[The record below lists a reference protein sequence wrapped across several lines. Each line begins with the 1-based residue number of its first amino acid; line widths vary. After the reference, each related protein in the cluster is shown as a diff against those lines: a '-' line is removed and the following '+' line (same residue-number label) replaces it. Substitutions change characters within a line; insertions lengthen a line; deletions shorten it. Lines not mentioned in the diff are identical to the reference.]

1 MKTYV
6 GIDFGACYIKAVKF
20 SSQLRRVQP
29 VKLNMNIAGN
39 FALPSAIFYDKINDE
54 VETKIG
60 DAALTSADVDN
71 KILRLTP
78 KLAQKNWKKFI
89 PNLDHEI
96 SADAALKDILTKIWR
111 NISNQAARDENF
123 DVTITVPAAFSEVQ
137 KKIIRRAAICADV
150 PISTIVTE
158 PFAEIFSREEILQN
172 DSAQIILIFDFGA
185 TTLDATLFQIKRT
198 PKIFSVTQ
206 LSSATLN
213 YGGVNVDD
221 SILKNIFA
229 TKYAAEV
236 KIFGAELVRLIR
248 QMKEEIFF
256 DEEEISG
263 GSLIDGKGT
272 LHEFE
277 LTRQEIFS
285 AIECDDVKE
294 KIISLLDGVLDDAGI
309 FPEEV
314 TTVKVFGGTSSTDY
328 FLEILEN
335 YFGAEIFDAAEIER
349 EDLTLGA
356 AIGAVKY
363 RKLTDEENLRV
374 KSKSV
379 VPCGIYIQRGE
390 KFLRCI
396 KRNEIRGF
404 VTPYKP
410 IFVDELKKNKWRLS
424 LYQSF
429 CNEMEIS
436 AEGGAVFIGDVQ
448 LDSILYTSAQAILF
462 KMRINAAGQVC
473 LKFFEERKADGKTQI
488 VFIEEKILSL
498 GREHGRGKKE
508 T

>member
-20 SSQLRRVQP
+20 SPQLRRIQP

-39 FALPSAIFYDKINDE
+39 FALPSAIFYDKINGAVE
-54 VETKIG
+54 VKIG
-60 DAALTSADVDN
+60 NNALAGADVEN
-71 KILRLTP
+71 KILQLTP
-78 KLAQKNWKKFI
+78 KLAQKNWRKFI
-89 PNLDHEI
+89 PNLEHEI
-96 SADAALKDILTKIWR
+96 SADAALKDILKKIWR
-111 NISNQAARDENF
+111 NICNQAARDENF

-137 KKIIRRAAICADV
+137 QKLIRRAAICADV

-185 TTLDATLFQIKRT
+185 TTLDVTLFQIKRT

-213 YGGVNVDD
+213 YGGVDVDD
-221 SILKNIFA
+221 SILRNVFMA
-229 TKYAAEV
+229 KYAAEV
-236 KIFGAELVRLIR
+236 KIFGAELVRLIQ

-263 GSLIDGKGT
+263 GSLIDDRGK

-285 AIECDDVKE
+285 AIECDAVKE
-294 KIISLLDGVLDDAGI
+294 KIISMLDEVLDDAGI
-309 FPEEV
+309 SPEEV
-314 TTVKVFGGTSSTDY
+314 TAVKVFGGTSSTDY
-328 FLEILEN
+328 FLAILEN
-335 YFGAEIFDAAEIER
+335 YFGAGIFDATEIER

-356 AIGAVKY
+356 AIGAVRY
-363 RKLTDEENLRV
+363 RHLTDGENLRV

-396 KRNEIRGF
+396 KRNEMRGF

-410 IFVDELKKNKWRLS
+410 ICADELKKNKWRLS

-429 CNEMEIS
+429 CNEVEIT

-448 LDSILYTSAQAILF
+448 LDSTLYETETILL
-462 KMRINAAGQVC
+462 KMSINAAGQVC
-473 LKFFEERKADGKTQI
+473 LKFFEERKADGRAQI
-488 VFIEEKILSL
+488 VFVEEKILNL
-498 GREHGRGKKE
+498 GRDHGRGKRE
-508 T
+508 L